1 MISPRI
7 EKLINEQFN
16 MELFSSNLYLSI
28 TSWFLSQ
35 ELDGFANF
43 FRIQA
48 KEEMMHAMKQF
59 DYLHNVDGKIS
70 MTYVEAPDNE
80 FTSIVEIFEKALGH
94 EQKVTASISNIL
106 HTSLEE
112 MDYASHSFFQWFINE
127 QVEEEATMKTMLKKV
142 KMVGDNSSSLYLL
155 NAELLQRTFKAEEG
169 A

>member
-7 EKLINEQFN
+7 EKLINDQFN
-16 MELFSSNLYLSI
+16 MELFSSNLYLSM

-35 ELDGFANF
+35 DLDGFANF

-48 KEEMMHAMKQF
+48 QEEMMHAMKQF

-70 MTYVEAPDNE
+70 MKAVDAPDQE
-80 FTSIVEIFEKALGH
+80 FKSIVDCFEKTLAH

-106 HTSLEE
+106 HSALEE
-112 MDYASHSFFQWFINE
+112 KDYATHSFFQWFINE

-142 KMVGDNSSSLYLL
+142 KMIGENSSSLYLL
-155 NAELLQRTFKAEEG
+155 NAELLQRTFQAEEG